1 MVGNNNK
8 IYNCGNYLRLSKEDL
23 GRNDESSSIQSQR
36 MIIEGF
42 AKHNNLNIVKEYVD
56 DGYSGGNFDRP
67 AFRQMIEDIE
77 NGIINCVITKD
88 LSRLGRE
95 MYKTGKYIE
104 EYFLEHNIRYI
115 AINDSYDSN
124 IGDSMLGLRL
134 GVNDLYLR
142 DVSKKVRSSFRVK
155 QEKGEYIGSFPC
167 YGYMKDPEDKHRL
180 IIDEK
185 ASKIVKMIYELY
197 LEGLGVTKICRRL
210 TDLKIAIPIVYKK
223 EPRGLAVTENDGF
236 GIWKNA
242 TVRNILKSQ
251 MYIGNMVQHTHEKIS
266 YNQKKCRHLS
276 EDNHIIVENTHEA
289 IISKEDFDKV
299 QEMLKNKSYTP
310 KEKNFD
316 RFLFSG
322 MMICG
327 KCGHTL
333 GVSVKE
339 TKRGPSLYT
348 HCNHYLRKGKQSEC
362 TPNRLNYHLLEND
375 LIHYLN
381 EIGEEFIK
389 HYDLRNLVEDS
400 VYIYNKDIEEMENQL
415 KEINK
420 KMDKKINIIS
430 NLYNDK
436 TEGVISLEIYKNL
449 SDNHEKELQQLR
461 LEKEDIENRLKVFA
475 SISKEKEFSKCRE
488 AVEEFMKLKTPSRST
503 IKNLIDRI
511 VVYDNSD
518 SKEVQVY
525 FKFKELEYIASNLK

>member
-1 MVGNNNK
+1 MENHNK

-23 GRNDESSSIQSQR
+23 NRNDESSSIQSQR
-36 MIIEGF
+36 MIIKGF

-56 DGYSGGNFDRP
+56 DGYSGSNFDRP
-67 AFRQMIEDIE
+67 AFQQMIEDIE
-77 NGIINCVITKD
+77 NGLINCVITKD

-167 YGYMKDPEDKHRL
+167 YGYRKDPEDKHKL
-180 IIDEK
+180 IIDMK

-197 LEGLGVTKICRRL
+197 LEGLGVTQICRKL
-210 TDLKIAIPIVYKK
+210 TESKIAIPIVYKK
-223 EPRGLAVTENDGF
+223 EPRGLEVTENEGF

-266 YNQKKCRHLS
+266 YREKKCRHLS
-276 EDNHIIVENTHEA
+276 ENDHIIVENTHEA

-299 QEMLKNKSYTP
+299 QKMLKNKSYTS
-310 KEKNFD
+310 KEKNLD

-333 GVSVKE
+333 GVSVKK
-339 TKRGPSLYT
+339 TKRELSLYT
-348 HCNHYLRKGKQSEC
+348 HCNYYLRKGVMSEC
-362 TPNRLNYHLLEND
+362 SPNRLNYHFLEKD

-381 EIGEEFIK
+381 EIGEEFMK

-400 VYIYNKDIEEMENQL
+400 VYIYNKDIEEIEREL
-415 KEINK
+415 KDINRK
-420 KMDKKINIIS
+420 IDKKINIIS

-436 TEGVISLEIYKNL
+436 LEAVISLEVYKNL
-449 SDNHEKELQQLR
+449 SDNHEKELRQLKK
-461 LEKEDIENRLKVFA
+461 EKEDLENRLKVFA
-475 SISKEKEFSKCRE
+475 GISKEKEFSKCRS
-488 AVEEFMKLKTPSRST
+488 AVEKFMKLETPSRST
-503 IKNLIDRI
+503 IKNLIDKI
-511 VVYDNSD
+511 VVYDKSD
-518 SKEVQVY
+518 SKEVEVY
-525 FKFKELEYIASNLK
+525 FNFKELEYIASNLK

>member
-8 IYNCGNYLRLSKEDL
+8 IYNCGDYLRLSKEDI

-77 NGIINCVITKD
+77 NGLINCVITKD

-167 YGYMKDPEDKHRL
+167 YGYMKNPEDKHKL
-180 IIDEK
+180 IIDPV
-185 ASKIVKMIYELY
+185 ASKVVKMIYDLY
-197 LEGLGVTKICRRL
+197 LEGLGVTKICRKL
-210 TDLKIAIPIVYKK
+210 TDEKIAIPIVYKK

-236 GIWKNA
+236 GVWKNA

-266 YNQKKCRHLS
+266 YRAKKCRHLS
-276 EDNHIIVENTHEA
+276 EDNFIIVENTHEA
-289 IISKEDFDKV
+289 IISKEDFDEV
-299 QEMLKNKSYTP
+299 QKMLKNKSYTP
-310 KEKNFD
+310 KEKNLD

-322 MMICG
+322 MMFCG

-333 GVSVKE
+333 GVSVKK
-339 TKRGPSLYT
+339 TKSKPSLYT

-362 TPNRLNYHLLEND
+362 TPQN
-375 LIHYLN
+375 LIYYYYTQL
-381 EIGEEFIK
+381 
-389 HYDLRNLVEDS
+389 
-400 VYIYNKDIEEMENQL
+400 L
-415 KEINK
+415 KERNTFTK
-420 KMDKKINIIS
+420 
-430 NLYNDK
+430 Y
-436 TEGVISLEIYKNL
+436 
-449 SDNHEKELQQLR
+449 
-461 LEKEDIENRLKVFA
+461 F
-475 SISKEKEFSKCRE
+475 F
-488 AVEEFMKLKTPSRST
+488 T
-503 IKNLIDRI
+503 IFNQH
-511 VVYDNSD
+511 S
-518 SKEVQVY
+518 
-525 FKFKELEYIASNLK
+525 FF